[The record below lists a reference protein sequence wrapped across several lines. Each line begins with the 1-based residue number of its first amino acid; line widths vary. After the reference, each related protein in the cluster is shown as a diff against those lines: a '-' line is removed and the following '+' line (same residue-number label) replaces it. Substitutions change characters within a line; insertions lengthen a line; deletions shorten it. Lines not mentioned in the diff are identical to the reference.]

1 MPTNPLHLYRRRQA
15 LFRQKLGR
23 AQSKSNGISWLRLL
37 FFILAAGA
45 FAYGVYTARAGFYL
59 AALPLAAVFV
69 LLVIKHIR
77 LKEEMEFL
85 QKLVQVN
92 EKACLRLEGKWTGF
106 AGRGERYTDDD
117 HPYSTDL
124 NIFGQGSLFQYLND
138 TISFQGER
146 LLAEQLSR
154 PQAPEQIKLRQ
165 EAVADLAGRLDFRQY
180 FQAAGMDDFFKRQD
194 PQTVLAWAESKVYPL
209 GWKSMLLFLPALTF
223 SLFALGFLGFLPY
236 LPALILL
243 AMQIAAALPGEKKN
257 LARFTATDQAM
268 RRLKP
273 YAALLRY
280 IEQEKFKAPLL
291 KALRKRLFSAG
302 QPASGCVHQ
311 LVRIAERNNLRF
323 SNSLIYLVLKY
334 AFLWDLWTLK
344 MLDDWQK
351 NYGRAVRGWF
361 AAAAEIEAL
370 ASLAGLCHDHPR
382 WVFPRVKAGPPALKA
397 KGLGHP
403 LIAPAKRVAND
414 ISLSGAGRFIV
425 ITGSNMSGKSTF
437 LRTVGVNLVLAYAGA
452 PVCAAECEC
461 SLMRIYTKMHS
472 SDNLEKGI
480 STFYGE
486 LLRMKMIMDAAA
498 RKAPLLILLDEI
510 FRGTNPRDR
519 ILATRNIIGQL
530 LRQNVIGMLTTHDLE
545 LGELEK
551 EYPGS
556 IRNYHFTDEI
566 RAGEIHFDYKIKP
579 GLAQTANALALM
591 KLVGIKVEKTR
602 L

>member
-23 AQSKSNGISWLRLL
+23 AQRKSNGISWLRLL

-77 LKEEMEFL
+77 LKEEIEFL

-106 AGRGERYTDDD
+106 AGRGERYADDD

-154 PQAPEQIKLRQ
+154 PQAPEQIILRQ

-209 GWKSMLLFLPALTF
+209 RWKSMLLFLPALTF
-223 SLFALGFLGFLPY
+223 AFFALGFLGFLPY

-243 AMQIAAALPGEKKN
+243 AVQIAAALPGEKKN
-257 LARFTATDQAM
+257 LARFAATDQAM
-268 RRLKP
+268 QRLKP

-291 KALRKRLFSAG
+291 KTLRKRLFSAG

-311 LVRIAERNNLRF
+311 LFRIAERNNLRF

-382 WVFPRVKAGPPALKA
+382 WVFPRVKTGPPALKA

-414 ISLSGAGRFIV
+414 ISLSGAGRFLV
-425 ITGSNMSGKSTF
+425 ITGSNMSGKAHFCAPWASTWSW
-437 LRTVGVNLVLAYAGA
+437 
-452 PVCAAECEC
+452 P
-461 SLMRIYTKMHS
+461 MP
-472 SDNLEKGI
+472 
-480 STFYGE
+480 
-486 LLRMKMIMDAAA
+486 
-498 RKAPLLILLDEI
+498 APLYV
-510 FRGTNPRDR
+510 
-519 ILATRNIIGQL
+519 
-530 LRQNVIGMLTTHDLE
+530 RQNASVL
-545 LGELEK
+545 
-551 EYPGS
+551 
-556 IRNYHFTDEI
+556 
-566 RAGEIHFDYKIKP
+566 
-579 GLAQTANALALM
+579 
-591 KLVGIKVEKTR
+591 
-602 L
+602 